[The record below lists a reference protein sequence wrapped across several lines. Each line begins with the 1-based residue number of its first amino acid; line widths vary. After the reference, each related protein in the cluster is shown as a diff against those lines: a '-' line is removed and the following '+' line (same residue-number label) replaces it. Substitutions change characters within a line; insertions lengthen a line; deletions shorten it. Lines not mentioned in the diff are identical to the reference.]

1 MMSILRMFWLNIV
14 RRTGDLI
21 MMNILRLFWL
31 EIVKKT
37 GDLIMMKVL
46 IIFWLNN
53 VRRSG
58 ENRMP
63 FCLLCLHLFYC
74 TGTCWFQQRKKSCK
88 SFSIFRDFV
97 DFNKENKP
105 INLASPPQT
114 FSPVPTFEQPAP
126 KQVKILK
133 IFPKRQFLQVK
144 IIHVRIFPPKKKQK
158 AHRF

>member
-1 MMSILRMFWLNIV
+1 MNILRMFWLNIVWRSGDLIMMNILRMFWLNIV
-14 RRTGDLI
+14 RRT
-21 MMNILRLFWL
+21 
-31 EIVKKT
+31 
-37 GDLIMMKVL
+37 
-46 IIFWLNN
+46 
-53 VRRSG
+53 G

-63 FCLLCLHLFYC
+63 FCLLCLHLFYF
-74 TGTCWFQQRKKSCK
+74 TGTCWFQQRKKSGK

-133 IFPKRQFLQVK
+133 ILPKRK
-144 IIHVRIFPPKKKQK
+144 FPQSEDFSRVDISPQKKQK
-158 AHRF
+158 IPQILIEVSPGGKTCLR